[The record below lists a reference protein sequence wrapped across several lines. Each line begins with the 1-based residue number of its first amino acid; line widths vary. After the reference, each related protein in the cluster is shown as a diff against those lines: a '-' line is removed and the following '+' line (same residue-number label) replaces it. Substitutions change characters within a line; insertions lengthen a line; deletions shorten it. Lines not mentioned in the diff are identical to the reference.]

1 MTNCKSICSDYISP
15 RPHKAPYTTH
25 YYCSRCAYWGDKK
38 DLTEF
43 CRCPCCNFRPRTKS
57 FHNKNWK
64 ENNPDKNKHGT

>member
-15 RPHKAPYTTH
+15 RPWKAPYTTH

-43 CRCPCCNFRPRTKS
+43 CRCPCCNRRPRMKG
-57 FHNKNWK
+57 FHNVRKN
-64 ENNPDKNKHGT
+64 NGT